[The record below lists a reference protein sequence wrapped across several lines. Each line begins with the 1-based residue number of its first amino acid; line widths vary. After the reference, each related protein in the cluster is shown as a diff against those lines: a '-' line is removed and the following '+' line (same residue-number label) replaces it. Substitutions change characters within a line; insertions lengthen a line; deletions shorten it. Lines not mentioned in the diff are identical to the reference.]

1 MEETTKV
8 PAEIAAIIEQKKM
21 VMQAKQKEEER
32 TRLEKRNQMIEAGRS
47 AFRSKVAETLKAVPD
62 WLHQY
67 DVTEI
72 ECTEDDLERVGEGYN
87 KLDSLWLE
95 FHIPGLAP
103 IQFQREKIR
112 GAENFVNQW
121 RSANVYFEHH
131 YDYGYSDK
139 PTLAFTNSSSW
150 RTDLEFVFG
159 EAEMNF
165 SEFASKMAEY
175 NQRLEDSRIREE
187 QQEESDVKANVIHA
201 AEQAA
206 RESEERILF
215 NLFKDDP
222 VAINL
227 MKAFLMINQERT
239 AFNAQLEDANETV
252 YSIEQRWIRRAEDLR
267 RQAEHA
273 QRMADEERNR
283 VSSLQSDLDDAEGK
297 LKKAQRGW

>member
-1 MEETTKV
+1 MNEEIKV
-8 PAEIAAIIEQKKM
+8 PAEIAAIIEQKKQA
-21 VMQAKQKEEER
+21 MQAKHEEEER
-32 TRLEKRNQMIEAGRS
+32 TKLENRNQMIEAGRA
-47 AFRSKVAETLKAVPD
+47 AFRSKVAEMLKAVPD

-72 ECTEDDLERVGEGYN
+72 TCSEDDLERIGEGYN

-103 IQFQREKIR
+103 IQFEREKTK
-112 GAENFVNQW
+112 GTENFSNLW
-121 RSANVYFEHH
+121 RSAEMHFEHS

-139 PTLAFTNSSSW
+139 PTLTFTNGCYW
-150 RTDLEFVFG
+150 RTDLEFTLS
-159 EAEMNF
+159 EAEVNF
-165 SEFASKMAEY
+165 SEFSARMAEY
-175 NQRLEDSRIREE
+175 DQKLKDAQIRAE
-187 QQEESDVKANVIHA
+187 QEEEREVKANARHA

-206 RESEERILF
+206 RDSEERILF

-227 MKAFLMINQERT
+227 MKAFMMINQERT
-239 AFNAQLEDANETV
+239 TFNAQLEDASETM
-252 YSIEQRWIRRAEDLR
+252 YSIEQRWSHRAEDLR

-273 QRMADEERNR
+273 QRMADEERDR
-283 VSSLQSDLDDAEGK
+283 VSSLQSDLDDVEGK